1 MACLSPLCQSAVLY
15 HQIQTKKKERISKS
29 TKASNVRFHL
39 SAMSLARLTKER
51 KQRLQEQQQ
60 NSGGEAAPSSNTH
73 STAAF
78 VSPINTA
85 QSRIRGDM
93 QKLDGV
99 NSTVTVDP
107 MDSYVV
113 HVTHTPQR
121 GIWYGGSF
129 TFRMVF
135 SDDFPF
141 SGPKVRYTGPRRIFH
156 PNIEGDDHKEDWG
169 VCLGLQTEWLP
180 SCTIK
185 DMVVAIEMLFVMPNY
200 DDPLPGVAKMAAQVL
215 KDDPNRFSMIAK
227 RWMGGNYTM

>member
-1 MACLSPLCQSAVLY
+1 
-15 HQIQTKKKERISKS
+15 
-29 TKASNVRFHL
+29 
-39 SAMSLARLTKER
+39 MSLARLTKER
-51 KQRLQEQQQ
+51 KQRLQEKR
-60 NSGGEAAPSSNTH
+60 GEDESPSSNAH

-99 NSTVTVDP
+99 TSIVTVDP
-107 MDSYVV
+107 MDSYVI
-113 HVTHTPQR
+113 HVTYTPQR
-121 GIWYGGSF
+121 GIWRGGIF
-129 TFRMVF
+129 TFRMIF

-141 SGPKVRYTGPRRIFH
+141 SGPKVRYTGPKRIFH
-156 PNIEGDDHKEDWG
+156 PNIEGDCNKEDWG

-200 DDPLPGVAKMAAQVL
+200 DDPLPGVAKTAAQIL
-215 KDDPNRFSMIAK
+215 KDDPDRFAVIAK
-227 RWMGGNYTM
+227 QWMSGNYTI